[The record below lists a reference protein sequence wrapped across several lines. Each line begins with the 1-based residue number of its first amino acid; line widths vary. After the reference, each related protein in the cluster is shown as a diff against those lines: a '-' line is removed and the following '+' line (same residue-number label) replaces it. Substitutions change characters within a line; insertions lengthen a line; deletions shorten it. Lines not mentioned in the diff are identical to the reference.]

1 MVFFCVNRRIQP
13 KGVVMEYEKYI
24 LPGNKSWSLLLGN
37 PDILIQEIEGGII
50 IYKFAREKLVW
61 EKLVSEVSPEQAATL
76 TRLGEA
82 EGIDLSHC
90 IYLAN
95 KHCKGFFDAVVG
107 YRRER
112 PRMFFTKTRFDFYAA
127 R

>member
-1 MVFFCVNRRIQP
+1 
-13 KGVVMEYEKYI
+13 MEYEKYI
-24 LPGNKSWSLLLGN
+24 LPGNKSWSLLIGN
-37 PDILIQEIEGGII
+37 PEILIQEVEGSILI
-50 IYKFAREKLVW
+50 HKFKGGKLAW
-61 EKLVSEVSPEQAATL
+61 EKIVSEVSPEQAAAL

-95 KHCKGFFDAVVG
+95 KHCKGFFDLVTG

-112 PRMFFTKTRFDFYAA
+112 PRMPFTKTRFDFYAA
-127 R
+127 RQA